1 MKITSIHFSY
11 LIVTE
16 TSKFNNFEIITFHK
30 HKNCTA
36 YFGESCNLQCNMNG
50 KTSKKGSETADK
62 RKKRKQETG
71 RYLMQTTSRSGKAA
85 MLRVQGTSTEG
96 LRWQ

>member
-1 MKITSIHFSY
+1 
-11 LIVTE
+11 
-16 TSKFNNFEIITFHK
+16 
-30 HKNCTA
+30 
-36 YFGESCNLQCNMNG
+36 MNG

-62 RKKRKQETG
+62 RKKRKQETE

-85 MLRVQGTSTEG
+85 MLRVQVTSTEG